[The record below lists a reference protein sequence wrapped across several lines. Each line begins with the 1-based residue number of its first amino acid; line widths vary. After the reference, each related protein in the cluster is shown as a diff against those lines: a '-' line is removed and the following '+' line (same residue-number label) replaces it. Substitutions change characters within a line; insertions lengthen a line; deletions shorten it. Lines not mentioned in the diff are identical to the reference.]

1 MSEAQPVLGVI
12 GGSGLYRLPGADVID
27 SRRVETPYGATSA
40 PVTLARL
47 GGREIAFLPRHGT
60 THALP
65 PHRINYR
72 ANLWALASLGVEAVL
87 SSAAVGSLSPD
98 HRPGQFAVVTDV
110 LDRTSGRADTFYD
123 GTNDA
128 GVQHLQTTQVWCPH
142 LRAAL
147 IRALNRH
154 DEDHRD
160 RAVLAVINGPRFTS
174 EAESAWLRSAG
185 ADLVSMTQYPEAVLA
200 AELNLGYATLAYV
213 TDADTGHDGSEP
225 VSAQLVFD
233 RLAAAQERVLAVLG
247 TVAADWEE
255 PYRSPRA
262 MDPQAVAR
270 VLAQPVVAA

>member
-1 MSEAQPVLGVI
+1 MSTAQPGLGII
-12 GGSGLYRLPGADVID
+12 GGSGLYRLPGADVISSEQVD
-27 SRRVETPYGATSA
+27 TPYGPTSA

-47 GGREIAFLPRHGT
+47 GGRDVAFLPRHGT

-72 ANLWALASLGVEAVL
+72 ANVWALASVGVRAVL
-87 SSAAVGSLSPD
+87 SSAAVGSLAPD
-98 HRPGQFAVVTDV
+98 QRPGRFAVVTDL

-123 GTNDA
+123 GGNDA
-128 GVQHLQTTQVWCPH
+128 GVQHLQTTQVWCPV
-142 LRAAL
+142 LRGALVAAL
-147 IRALNRH
+147 RRH
-154 DEDHRD
+154 DEEYRD
-160 RAVLAVINGPRFTS
+160 RAVLAVINGPRFAG
-174 EAESAWLRSAG
+174 EAESAALRDAG

-200 AELNLGYATLAYV
+200 AELNLGYATLAYI

-247 TVAADWEE
+247 TVAADWDAG
-255 PYRSPRA
+255 YRSPQA

-270 VLAQPVVAA
+270 VLAQPVVTP